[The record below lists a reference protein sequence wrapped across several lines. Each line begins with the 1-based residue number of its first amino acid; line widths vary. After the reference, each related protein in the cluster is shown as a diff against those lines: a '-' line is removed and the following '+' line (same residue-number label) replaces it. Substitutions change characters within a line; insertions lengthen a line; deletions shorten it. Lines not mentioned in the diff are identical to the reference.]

1 MSSLPQRKSPP
12 TTWRSYLWRVCL
24 TLVAL
29 LAVAAG
35 SLVVPDVR
43 SRVRALVRPAP
54 PPQITPLALSAP
66 VQRAPTTIVQPSVTA
81 TTRPSA
87 TPLPSATATSPA
99 LIIDATATT
108 SATDAPTATVAPTAT
123 ALPTTT
129 VAPTATIAPTAGPV
143 EVNGRLF
150 DAYIPAA
157 TKPSQFFQYS
167 CEFDAAWVILET
179 YGIATSADEL
189 IARVDHDRSVEP
201 YIKETAQGFLIYGG
215 DITNAYSGDYTKN
228 FLARSTGTAMRK
240 LFDRY
245 SLETTP
251 VSDRAGLE
259 AALRGGSLVWMKTT
273 VDFNKWRP
281 ATWIMPDGRTH
292 RTVLGNDHAVVAM
305 GFSERGVVIRDVL
318 GPTSSNRQRPYEYEV
333 DWATFMAA
341 WEAQSFDGLAV
352 APPQS

>member
-1 MSSLPQRKSPP
+1 MSYPPQSTLSAAP
-12 TTWRSYLWRVCL
+12 WRSYLRRICL
-24 TLVAL
+24 TLLAL
-29 LAVAAG
+29 LAVVGG

-43 SRVRALVRPAP
+43 SRVRALIRPAP

-66 VQRAPTTIVQPSVTA
+66 VQRMPTVTASPLATATPRPSPTAASATSTTA
-81 TTRPSA
+81 TT
-87 TPLPSATATSPA
+87 ATS
-99 LIIDATATT
+99 IE
-108 SATDAPTATVAPTAT
+108 PTATADPTAT
-123 ALPTTT
+123 ALPSATAAPIATAVPTVT
-129 VAPTATIAPTAGPV
+129 VAPTAGPL

-157 TKPSQFFQYS
+157 TKPSQFYQYS
-167 CEFDAAWVILET
+167 CEFDAAWVVLET
-179 YGIATSADEL
+179 YGIQTSGDEL
-189 IARVDHDRSVEP
+189 VATVDHDRSVEP

-245 SLETTP
+245 SLQTTL
-251 VSDRAGLE
+251 VNDRAGLE
-259 AALRGGSLVWMKTT
+259 AALRSGSLVWMKTT
-273 VDFNKWRP
+273 VDFNTWRP

-352 APPQS
+352 TPPQP